1 MKECGMRYGGRLSII
16 PSPFS
21 WIRTHFNFS
30 AASLINIFSLNIGPQ
45 EGNTESER
53 KRRGRKKEREGIF
66 CRSREKKLLRN
77 KKKGESQVRIKRKR
91 ERVEKEVET
100 RTSTHS
106 LTLPSTQPPLCPI
119 SSSKHSHLC
128 RASCQAGEKVRTR
141 GKCLKS
147 PLLVSTAFSLPKQKV
162 AFYTFLKSLQNVAN
176 IMLQASERGLLRS
189 SSNQVSS
196 GI

>member
-1 MKECGMRYGGRLSII
+1 MWNEIWGPPFHHSI
-16 PSPFS
+16 PFS
-21 WIRTHFNFS
+21 WIRTHFNFC

-53 KRRGRKKEREGIF
+53 KRKEGKKKEREFFVGAGRRNF
-66 CRSREKKLLRN
+66 CAT
-77 KKKGESQVRIKRKR
+77 KKGESQVRIKRKR

-128 RASCQAGEKVRTR
+128 RASCRAGEKVRTR

-147 PLLVSTAFSLPKQKV
+147 PLLVSTAF
-162 AFYTFLKSLQNVAN
+162 
-176 IMLQASERGLLRS
+176 
-189 SSNQVSS
+189 
-196 GI
+196 

>member
-1 MKECGMRYGGRLSII
+1 MWNEIWGPPFHHSI
-16 PSPFS
+16 PFS

-53 KRRGRKKEREGIF
+53 KRRRRERIF

-77 KKKGESQVRIKRKR
+77 KKKAKVKSGYKEE

-128 RASCQAGEKVRTR
+128 RASCRAGEKVRTR
-141 GKCLKS
+141 GKYLKS
-147 PLLVSTAFSLPKQKV
+147 PLLVSTAFSVPKQKV
-162 AFYTFLKSLQNVAN
+162 AF
-176 IMLQASERGLLRS
+176 
-189 SSNQVSS
+189 
-196 GI
+196 